1 MKPLEIA
8 VKRRYFGPSKLYL
21 LRDPSDQQPMKGASH
36 AKRVF
41 TCLIVFAAW
50 TIAATAQNAD
60 GAYRMKT
67 VVIDA
72 GHGGHDPGNI
82 GTGKHKKKEKDIALD
97 VALRVGSFI
106 SEVFPEIKVLYTRDT
121 DVFIG
126 LNERADVANKADA
139 DLFISIHCNAA
150 KNPEAAGVETFT
162 LGLHKNDE
170 NLQVA
175 MKENQAIFLEDD
187 YQTKYE
193 GFDPNSPE
201 SIIALTIMQSA
212 FLEQS
217 LKISASIQ
225 KQFKEKVGRKDRGVK
240 QAGFLVLRR
249 TTMPSILIELGF
261 LTNVAEENFLNSENG
276 RIVMASAI
284 FRGFKEYKEK
294 VEGGASSVPTETEIK
309 AVKEPVATVKPEEKL
324 AEKPAVQQESAP
336 KPAAKTP
343 VVAKSAQD
351 TEAERLAKQK
361 QLEAAKAEQAKL
373 EQQKKDNE
381 ARKATE
387 VARLA
392 AEKVAKEKALAD
404 AKRKAEEDEKAA
416 QAERIHREAIAEQ
429 AKTEFATRLA
439 EREKAKQDSVMQV
452 HTEQRERRALANQ
465 QTKPVVIVEQETA
478 KAPVPE
484 LSEKPLTPD
493 EAELLYLEKR
503 KLELEERI
511 ARIKGEEETAKVEA
525 PKPAK
530 KHEEEPIVK
539 DKAEAKTPAA
549 SPASVDKGV
558 VLSVQIMTSPSKLD
572 VNSARFKGEK
582 VHHYVQDGIFKYV
595 VGEWKNVQE
604 ATVQQRRLR
613 QLGFDGAFVVAFKG
627 GVRITLAEARELL
640 NE

>member
-1 MKPLEIA
+1 
-8 VKRRYFGPSKLYL
+8 
-21 LRDPSDQQPMKGASH
+21 MKGASH
-36 AKRVF
+36 AKRIF
-41 TCLIVFAAW
+41 TCFIVFAAW
-50 TIAATAQNAD
+50 TIAASAQND
-60 GAYRMKT
+60 GGAYKMKT

-72 GHGGHDPGNI
+72 GHGGQDPGNV
-82 GTGKHKKKEKDIALD
+82 GTGRHKKKEKDIALD
-97 VALRVGSFI
+97 VALRVGRFI
-106 SEVFPEIKVLYTRDT
+106 NEVFPEIKVLYTRDK

-139 DLFISIHCNAA
+139 DLFMSIHCNAA
-150 KNPEAAGVETFT
+150 KNTEAAGAETFT

-261 LTNVAEENFLNSENG
+261 LTNKDEEDFLNSENG

-284 FRGFKEYKEK
+284 FRGFKEYKER
-294 VEGGASSVPTETEIK
+294 VEGGASAVTKETGTK
-309 AVKEPVATVKPEEKL
+309 PAQEPVATVKPEEK
-324 AEKPAVQQESAP
+324 PAVQQEPAP
-336 KPAAKTP
+336 KPVEKAPA
-343 VVAKSAQD
+343 VARPAQETD
-351 TEAERLAKQK
+351 SERIAKQK
-361 QLEAAKAEQAKL
+361 ELDAAKAEQAKL

-381 ARKATE
+381 ARKAAEATRLAAE
-387 VARLA
+387 ATRLA
-392 AEKVAKEKALAD
+392 AEKAAKEKALAD
-404 AKRKAEEDEKAA
+404 AKRKAEEEEKAA

-429 AKTEFATRLA
+429 AKTEFALRLA
-439 EREKAKQDSVMQV
+439 EREKAKQDSTMKI
-452 HTEQRERRALANQ
+452 HAEQRERRMQADEQ
-465 QTKPVVIVEQETA
+465 QKSTVAKEQPVA
-478 KAPVPE
+478 KAQVPA

-503 KLELEERI
+503 KLELEDRI
-511 ARIKGEEETAKVEA
+511 ARIKGTETATKEE
-525 PKPAK
+525 PAK
-530 KHEEEPIVK
+530 QEQTAKSETPV
-539 DKAEAKTPAA
+539 KAEKSIAVSEEKPVVKEKPVAQTPAA
-549 SPASVDKGV
+549 PPANVDKGV
-558 VLSVQIMTSPSKLD
+558 ILSVQLMTSPSKLD

-582 VHHYVQDGIFKYV
+582 AHHYMQDGVYKYV
-595 VGEWKNVQE
+595 VGEWKSVQE
-604 ATVQQRRLR
+604 ATLQQRRLR
-613 QLGFDGAFVVAFKG
+613 QVGFDGAFVVAFKNG
-627 GVRITLAEARELL
+627 NRITLAEARELL

>member
-1 MKPLEIA
+1 
-8 VKRRYFGPSKLYL
+8 
-21 LRDPSDQQPMKGASH
+21 MKGASH
-36 AKRVF
+36 AKRIF
-41 TCLIVFAAW
+41 TCFIVFAAW
-50 TIAATAQNAD
+50 TIAASAQND
-60 GAYRMKT
+60 GGAYKMKT

-72 GHGGHDPGNI
+72 GHGGQDPGNV
-82 GTGKHKKKEKDIALD
+82 GTGRHKKKEKDIALD
-97 VALRVGSFI
+97 VALRVGRFI
-106 SEVFPEIKVLYTRDT
+106 NEVFPDIKVLYTRDK

-139 DLFISIHCNAA
+139 DLFMSIHCNAA
-150 KNPEAAGVETFT
+150 KNTEAAGAETFT

-217 LKISASIQ
+217 LKISAFIQ

-261 LTNVAEENFLNSENG
+261 LTNKDEEDFLNSENG

-284 FRGFKEYKEK
+284 FKGFKEYKERM
-294 VEGGASSVPTETEIK
+294 EGGASAIPKETATKPEQESVAAE
-309 AVKEPVATVKPEEKL
+309 KPEEK
-324 AEKPAVQQESAP
+324 PAMKQESAP
-336 KPAAKTP
+336 KPAEKTP
-343 VVAKSAQD
+343 EVTKPAQE
-351 TEAERLAKQK
+351 TEAERIAKQK

-381 ARKATE
+381 ARKAAEAT
-387 VARLA
+387 RLA
-392 AEKVAKEKALAD
+392 AEKAAKEKALAD
-404 AKRKAEEDEKAA
+404 AKRKAEEEEKAA

-429 AKTEFATRLA
+429 AKKEFATRLA
-439 EREKAKQDSVMQV
+439 EREKAKQDSTMKI
-452 HTEQRERRALANQ
+452 HAEQRERRLQANEKQ
-465 QTKPVVIVEQETA
+465 KSTVTQEQPVA
-478 KAPVPE
+478 KAQVPA

-503 KLELEERI
+503 KLELEDRI
-511 ARIKGEEETAKVEA
+511 ARIKGTETATK
-525 PKPAK
+525 
-530 KHEEEPIVK
+530 EEPTKQEQTAKSETPV
-539 DKAEAKTPAA
+539 KAEKPIAVSEEKPVVKEKPVAQTPAA
-549 SPASVDKGV
+549 PPANVDKGV

-582 VHHYVQDGIFKYV
+582 AHYYMQDGVYKYV
-595 VGEWKNVQE
+595 VGEWKSVQE
-604 ATVQQRRLR
+604 ATLQQRRLR
-613 QLGFDGAFVVAFKG
+613 QVGFDGAFVVAFKNG
-627 GVRITLAEARELL
+627 NRITLAEARELL